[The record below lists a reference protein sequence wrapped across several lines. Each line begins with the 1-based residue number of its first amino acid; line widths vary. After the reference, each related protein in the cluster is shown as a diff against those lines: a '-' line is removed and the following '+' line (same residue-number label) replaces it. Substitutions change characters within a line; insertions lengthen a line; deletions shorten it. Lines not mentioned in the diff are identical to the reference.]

1 MARKIDEDLMNA
13 IMSAV
18 SKKEKTGY
26 EVYKELKKS
35 GRKVSSRIVYHY
47 LYVAL
52 RNGKVSVESKN
63 ELGDFSWGGTAIKKY
78 YRLR

>member
-26 EVYKELKKS
+26 EVYKELKKAGERYRAGLSTTIFMSRS
-35 GRKVSSRIVYHY
+35 GTEK
-47 LYVAL
+47 
-52 RNGKVSVESKN
+52 
-63 ELGDFSWGGTAIKKY
+63 
-78 YRLR
+78 